1 MISAEFVDSL
11 RRAELSVSDVVKFP
25 DKIQC
30 ANKGQLNYCI
40 KLLLKVNGVLSH
52 ERNIIEN

>member
-1 MISAEFVDSL
+1 MISAEFIDSL
-11 RRAELSVSDVVKFP
+11 RRAELSVGDAVKLL
-25 DKIQC
+25 DNIQC
-30 ANKGQLNYCI
+30 PNKGQLNYCI